1 MIPTETASLGRALL
15 AALTFHVNRLE
26 SVRGYL
32 PGNWDVLWSLSV
44 EEVFYLGFP
53 LMCRLTKGKTMMVG
67 LLLALIVTGPFART
81 VMTTNE
87 MWADYGYLSSM
98 DAIALGCL
106 GAMAANAWPLTT
118 RSRWTTLAIGASAMA
133 LVLLAKPWVRWLGLY
148 TTGLDMTTLALGTC
162 LVLMAVS
169 QRDRADRP
177 GAWPLQWVRWFGRHS
192 YEVYLTHMFVVMWG
206 VQLYLVMNPE
216 RTWAPVWY
224 VTMVALS
231 A

>member
-1 MIPTETASLGRALL
+1 
-15 AALTFHVNRLE
+15 
-26 SVRGYL
+26 
-32 PGNWDVLWSLSV
+32 
-44 EEVFYLGFP
+44 
-53 LMCRLTKGKTMMVG
+53 
-67 LLLALIVTGPFART
+67 
-81 VMTTNE
+81 MTTNE
-87 MWADYGYLSSM
+87 MWADYGYLSWM

-118 RSRWTTLAIGASAMA
+118 RSRWTTLAVGASAMA

-162 LVLMAVS
+162 LVMMAVS

-192 YEVYLTHMFVVMWG
+192 YEVYLLLTHMFVVMWG

-216 RTWAPVWY
+216 RTWAPPIWY

-231 A
+231 GVLGGAVARWYSEPMNKRLRRNMGQIAIVKADAALAVEAKQVIAAR